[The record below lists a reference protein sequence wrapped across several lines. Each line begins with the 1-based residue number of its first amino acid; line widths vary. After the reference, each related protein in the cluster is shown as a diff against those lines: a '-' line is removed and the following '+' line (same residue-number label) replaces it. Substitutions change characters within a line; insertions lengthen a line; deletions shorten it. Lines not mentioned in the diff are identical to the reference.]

1 MGNLP
6 PETRDLLELLMAP
19 VLTGEALE
27 REEYRDILAAA
38 YGERAAEE
46 MTSSTCTVQVRA
58 PGPVTSVRLT
68 GPDSDTIPLDND
80 GSAVTASIPLD
91 LLLTLRE
98 PLNLTVSW

>member
-1 MGNLP
+1 
-6 PETRDLLELLMAP
+6 MAP
-19 VLTGEALE
+19 VMTGEALE

-58 PGPVTSVRLT
+58 PRPVLSVRLT
-68 GPDSDTIPLDND
+68 GPDSDTIPLENE
-80 GSAVTASIPLD
+80 GSTVTAAIPLD